1 MRFKVM
7 PFGMVNSGSTYNR
20 MVRKLLNGS
29 KDLESYVD
37 DVLGHTGD
45 WNEHMKVLRD
55 FFERIRKANLSL
67 KPSKCKIGFAEVH
80 FLGHTLQKDTIRPQ
94 RDNVGR
100 ILDTDRPKA
109 KKACRSL
116 LGMIN
121 FYRRYIPNCAEII
134 APLTEL
140 TKGRAPN
147 VVKWG
152 DKQESAFK
160 EVKRVLSNEPILKLP
175 DLNREF
181 ILQTD
186 ASNQSLG
193 GCLLQE
199 YDDIKHPVFYASR
212 KLIQKEQNYSVGERE
227 ALAIIWAVS
236 KFHRFLYG
244 QHFTLESDHRPLEY
258 LQSSHPENPRL
269 MRWSLALQ
277 PYRYTVRYIRGS
289 HNIVA
294 DYLSRAYE

>member
-20 MVRKLLNGS
+20 MVRKLLDES
-29 KDLESYVD
+29 KYLESYVD
-37 DVLGHTGD
+37 DVLGHTSD
-45 WNEHMKVLRD
+45 WNGHMKVLRD
-55 FFERIRKANLSL
+55 FFERVRKVNLSL
-67 KPSKCKIGFAEVH
+67 KPSKCKIGFAEVD

-94 RDNVGR
+94 RETVGR
-100 ILDTDRPKA
+100 ILDTDRPKT

-160 EVKRVLSNEPILKLP
+160 EVKRLLSNEPILKLP

-199 YDDIKHPVFYASR
+199 YDGIKHPVFYESR
-212 KLIQKEQNYSVGERE
+212 
-227 ALAIIWAVS
+227 
-236 KFHRFLYG
+236 
-244 QHFTLESDHRPLEY
+244 
-258 LQSSHPENPRL
+258 
-269 MRWSLALQ
+269 
-277 PYRYTVRYIRGS
+277 
-289 HNIVA
+289 
-294 DYLSRAYE
+294 